1 MSVSVERKGNEATL
15 KFTIPVEE
23 VAKGFERA
31 VARVNKQV
39 KFLASEKERLRAG
52 SWKPMSVR
60 MPSRKKRSRSLPM
73 TITERLLMTTTSFL
87 LQIPN

>member
-23 VAKGFERA
+23 VAKVSKEPLPVSTNRS
-31 VARVNKQV
+31 Q
-39 KFLASEKERLRAG
+39 FLASEKERLRAG

-60 MPSRKKRSRSLPM
+60 MHQGRSVPDPC
-73 TITERLLMTTTSFL
+73 
-87 LQIPN
+87 Q

>member
-39 KFLASEKERLRAG
+39 TIPGFRKGKAPRRVLEAHVGKDAIKEG
-52 SWKPMSVR
+52 SVPD
-60 MPSRKKRSRSLPM
+60 PC
-73 TITERLLMTTTSFL
+73 
-87 LQIPN
+87 Q